1 MNELLKEYIAMYGKS
16 NWSLST
22 YSANVNMIKSYI
34 QPYLGAMKLEDI
46 TARVLE
52 KYYQSMLRTQAV
64 PKCTDKKYKKE
75 VSLYQQKPYGVY
87 ISFYIAVLSKQSV
100 GI

>member
-1 MNELLKEYIAMYGKS
+1 MYGKS

-52 KYYQSMLRTQAV
+52 KYYQSMLRTQAILEGQLREID
-64 PKCTDKKYKKE
+64 KIRNIRKKYL
-75 VSLYQQKPYGVY
+75 LYQQKPYGV
-87 ISFYIAVLSKQSV
+87 S
-100 GI
+100 